1 MKKFL
6 LIILT
11 LFVCD
16 FGKVSAQQKSAT
28 IEVAV
33 EEKQNILD
41 KGEAK
46 LREIFVPIYQS
57 LEEFRKKQAQNF
69 VVARDKTKVNLGIT
83 LTQEA
88 TDKLKDFLAP
98 PQAPNPLGTPEEQ
111 NSLEVKK
118 LDNPTDYGRLV
129 LFTGLAALF
138 LSVWMFYT
146 VLILLFLGILRLIFR
161 AFL

>member
-1 MKKFL
+1 MKRLF

-16 FGKVSAQQKSAT
+16 FDKVWAQETAT
-28 IEVAV
+28 VEVKV
-33 EEKQNILD
+33 EQKQNALD

-46 LREIFVPIYQS
+46 LKGIFTPIYQS
-57 LEEFRKKQAQNF
+57 LEDFRKKQAENF
-69 VVARDKTKVNLGIT
+69 ATARDKTKVKLGIV

-98 PQAPNPLGTPEEQ
+98 PKAPSPFPEDDTSKVE
-111 NSLEVKK
+111 SKK
-118 LDNPTDYGRLV
+118 LDNPADYGRLI

-146 VLILLFLGILRLIFR
+146 VLVLLFLAILRLIFR
-161 AFL
+161 SFL